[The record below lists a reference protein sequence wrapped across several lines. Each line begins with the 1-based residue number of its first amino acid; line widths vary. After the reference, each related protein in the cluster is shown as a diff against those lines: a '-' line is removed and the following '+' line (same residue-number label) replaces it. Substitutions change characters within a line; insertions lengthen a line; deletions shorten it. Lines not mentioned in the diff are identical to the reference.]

1 MASRPTNSSETSPQP
16 LEPTR
21 AQQEE
26 AEMAV
31 EARGGAKASPPLR
44 AAKAQ
49 GSFVSGLMSFAFPFG
64 DTTTTHDHDENV
76 YI

>member
-1 MASRPTNSSETSPQP
+1 
-16 LEPTR
+16 
-21 AQQEE
+21 
-26 AEMAV
+26 MAV